1 MIKSKFYQFLILLS
15 VSLIYCQQ
23 PQNWLF
29 SPQYSYI
36 INAKDQQS
44 QFSKIKVSTK
54 TGLIFVSQG
63 DAGIMVVDPQQQFQV
78 IASFATTDN
87 IMGFTQTKDSNYLF
101 MSNNGYLTVF
111 DFSDRKNFVQVAQ
124 DTSRVFIVD
133 VKMSPDEQN
142 LYIFQINGNVR
153 ILDISTKT
161 SPQYVGSI
169 TWQKSQIYTGL
180 VTPDENFI
188 LLCQDSYGLAIFA
201 LNKSPG
207 SVTGTLAASFP
218 GLTQGYSHNVILT
231 PDSKYIINL
240 DQRNGLSIGD
250 FTQITSAN
258 PSSYPLTVNYFLN
271 QWWPSRV
278 TIPSPY
284 SFCLSNDGNFL
295 FLGVRSIGIYTI
307 DITNK
312 QAPSVYQWSYFPF
325 HGNAIAL
332 SPTGNYLYFSNAVSL
347 MIFRK
352 TVPIIGQKYV
362 SLYNTLQTRGFDKSN
377 TKFYWRC
384 DYDPTRQAYIGG
396 FNTDGLW
403 VLDVSDP
410 TQFNILKQQYKPP
423 GQSAPIDSFYFKDS
437 HKTLLV
443 SMNDGINFLAVI
455 DASDYTNLQIIQKV
469 PLGQPFPGYI
479 KDVDSN
485 NADTLLGFSMDR
497 TIVFVD
503 TSVLGSYFVLAIWN
517 FLPSMKGFTTGVMIS
532 RSEKH
537 FVGACRGYGYFVLDI
552 QDFNNIQLVNYV
564 NSNGAEQVY
573 MSVAFA
579 YQYYL
584 VDGLGGLYIMDQTKL
599 PELVAFSQVVVD
611 GWTNDV
617 TYLKGEKTVII
628 STLQQGMIYLVDIYD
643 NKNPFIVSSFQYGG
657 QNGLFT
663 CATDDFTRLFINNN
677 VMMRQ
682 LPMSVTAYL
691 HTDYI
696 QILGYSPQGDML
708 FTIINDPD
716 NFQFSV
722 GQTIKINLCYLYQ
735 PLDLVVSRVQLY
747 QKQVAYP
754 LPYWISYNPVEVS
767 LQIQILKEAV
777 DPTNLDQ
784 PLLNTIVLT
793 SLNPLSSSDFTFT
806 VGSCQTNSAQATSI
820 FNQLQSAGTI
830 DENNL
835 VSPDL
840 HYDDY
845 EQITFSDTTLF
856 PNTSGAQKTYNTCVS
871 GLVKFALL
879 NSIQFTP
886 IYMRIYPSLDLILD
900 NSTQDYISTQAQIVN
915 IIIEIPKFSG
925 RFIYV
930 NQPSVNIQVNQE
942 ANILSIT
949 GLLANVNSFLRKK
962 IIIFPVPPLKYSQ
975 IIATVTVSDSMN
987 YPVVKNLPVSQFPF
1001 LVQKQNIEV
1010 NPKKTLQSQF
1020 SDNIFILTQFGFTID
1035 PQSFIVPDF
1044 NTTITY
1050 KVLISKNNK
1059 FQPFDNTDWLQYNS
1073 DGQNFYG
1080 NPPQTAF
1087 QKSYTVQVTASDGFT
1102 KISDTFTVHVN
1113 QLPVLFVIQWIATI
1127 LGPLTGALGAYKFR
1141 NVFYNILYHKK
1152 TRYSTILCQ
1161 PNEQFYLKI
1170 PLIFN
1175 EQKAARQIIKSL
1187 LKILEHKKITYND
1200 IVLNKVDSGSQ
1211 QLNQVQGQNL
1221 RKLVSQQSQVIFD
1234 GSVNDI
1240 YSLSQFMRKKLPSL
1254 KNSSKKTKI
1263 EVFYLKQNG
1272 DFNFEALKQ
1281 DLTTYDIQFILNS
1294 VQTSTKTLKEDFEDE
1309 YSTMGI
1315 CIKYQLVKSLI
1326 KMDQKSYQIY
1336 KYIKKYSL
1344 LLNPQLSESDWYK
1357 YYLSIESNE
1366 DLDKQGRIYTF
1377 PFLSL
1382 KINQFLEPFIKLRL
1396 IDQEKI
1402 SILDQENIGDIERQ
1416 SIYNSVSSQ
1425 GVNLYLIEEAMRGKA
1440 FGVTNKASSSI
1451 FPSYGESVH
1460 LEPYQISSLVAL
1472 RYAPGE
1478 SLKWLQKLLGLDYK
1492 PYGPKGNMQLP
1503 SWLTL
1508 DMQQGLI
1515 LMKGVPELQNV
1526 EDILIRI
1533 YTQSQCIIRH
1543 FVLRVEENQAEVKK
1557 VREESHSR
1565 HEYSK
1570 KGQKQRRKNSQQI
1583 EGSQQDSQEDLYK
1596 DPNGSPFS
1604 KVLPRPSIFLSAQT
1618 KGSPQTPLYQMD
1630 GFKEQ
1635 SQFVVN
1641 KSKDKDN
1648 HNEGDDDLMKQIE
1661 NLEL

>member
-1 MIKSKFYQFLILLS
+1 MKKSKFCLFLIFLS
-15 VSLIYCQQ
+15 LSLIYCQQ

-29 SPQYSYI
+29 SPQFSYI

-44 QFSKIKVSTK
+44 QFSKIKVSTG

-63 DAGIMVVDPQQQFQV
+63 DAGIMVVDPQQQFQI
-78 IASFATTDN
+78 IATLTTTDN
-87 IMGFTQTKDSNYLF
+87 IMGFTQTKDSNYVFL
-101 MSNNGYLTVF
+101 SNNGYLTVY
-111 DFSDRKNFVQVAQ
+111 DFSSRTNFVQVAQ

-133 VKMSPDEQN
+133 VKMSPDELS
-142 LYIFQINGNVR
+142 LYIFQINGSVR
-153 ILDISTKT
+153 ILDISNK
-161 SPQYVGSI
+161 SQPQYVGSI
-169 TWQKSQIYTGL
+169 TWQNSQIYTGL
-180 VTPDENFI
+180 VTPDDKYIF
-188 LLCQDSYGLAIFA
+188 LCQDSYGLAIFA

-207 SVTGTLAASFP
+207 SVTGTLVGSFP

-231 PDSKYIINL
+231 PDLNYIINL
-240 DQRNGLSIGD
+240 DQRNGLSFAD
-250 FTQITSAN
+250 FTQVKTAN
-258 PSSYPLTVNYFLN
+258 PSSYPLTLNYYLN

-295 FLGVRSIGIYTI
+295 FLGVRSIGIYTV

-362 SLYNTLQTRGFDKSN
+362 SLYNSLQTRGFDKSN
-377 TKFYWRC
+377 TRFYWRC
-384 DYDPTRQAYIGG
+384 DYDPIRKSYIGG
-396 FNTDGLW
+396 FDTDGLW
-403 VLDVSDP
+403 ILDVSDP
-410 TQFNILKQQYKPP
+410 TQFNILSQQYKPP
-423 GQSAPIDSFYFKDS
+423 GQTAPIDSFYFKDS
-437 HKTLLV
+437 HQTLLV
-443 SMNDGINFLAVI
+443 SMNDGVNFLAVI
-455 DASDYTNLQIIQKV
+455 DATDYTNLQIIQKI
-469 PLGQPFPGYI
+469 PLGQYFPGYM

-485 NADTLLGFSMDR
+485 NADTLLGISMDR

-503 TSVLGSYFVLAIWN
+503 TSVVGSYFVVAIWN
-517 FLPSMKGFTTGVMIS
+517 FLPSMKGFATGVMIS
-532 RSEKH
+532 HSEKH

-573 MSVAFA
+573 MSQTFD

-599 PELVAFSQVVVD
+599 PELVSFSQITVE

-643 NKNPFIVSSFQYGG
+643 NTNPFIVSSFQYGG

-682 LPMSVTAYL
+682 LPMSVSAYL
-691 HTDYI
+691 HQDYI
-696 QILGYSPQGDML
+696 QILGYSPSGDML
-708 FTIINDPD
+708 FNIINDPD
-716 NFQFSV
+716 QFVFAV

-735 PLDLVVSRVQLY
+735 PLDLVVSRVMLY
-747 QKQVAYP
+747 QKQVPYP
-754 LPYWISYNPVEVS
+754 LPYWISYNPVEIS
-767 LQIQILKEAV
+767 FTIQILKDAV
-777 DPTNLDQ
+777 DPTNLDR

-793 SLNPLSSSDFTFT
+793 SLNPLGPSDFTFT
-806 VGSCQTNSAQATSI
+806 QGSCQTNSAQATSI

-845 EQITFSDTTLF
+845 EQIVFADTTLF
-856 PNTSGAQKTYNTCVS
+856 PNTSGAQKTYNLCVS
-871 GLVKFALL
+871 GLVKYSLL

-886 IYMRIYPSLDLILD
+886 IYMKIYPSLSLIID
-900 NSTQDYISTQAQIVN
+900 NSSQNYIKTQAQQVN
-915 IIIEIPKFSG
+915 IKIEIPKFSG
-925 RFIYV
+925 KFIYV
-930 NQPSVNIQVNQE
+930 NQASVNIQVNQE

-949 GLLANVNSFLRKK
+949 GLIANVNSFLAKK

-975 IIATVTVSDSMN
+975 IVATVTVSDGTN
-987 YPVVKNLPVSQFPF
+987 YPLVKTLPVSQFPF
-1001 LVQKQNIEV
+1001 LVQKQNIQV

-1020 SDNIFILTQFGFTID
+1020 SDNIYILTQFGFTID

-1059 FQPFDNTDWLQYNS
+1059 YQPFDNTDWLQYNS

-1080 NPPQTAF
+1080 NPPQNTF

-1127 LGPLTGALGAYKFR
+1127 VGPITGALGLYKFR
-1141 NVFYNILYHKK
+1141 NVFYNILYNKK
-1152 TRYSTILCQ
+1152 NRYSTVICQ

-1187 LKILEHKKITYND
+1187 LTMLENKKITYND
-1200 IVLNKVDSGSQ
+1200 IMQNKVDNSPQ
-1211 QLNQVQGQNL
+1211 QKNQSQGQKVQ
-1221 RKLVSQQSQVIFD
+1221 KLLSQKSMLIAT
-1234 GSVNDI
+1234 NDI
-1240 YSLSQFMRKKLPSL
+1240 YALSQSMRRKLPSL
-1254 KNSSKKTKI
+1254 KSSKKETKM
-1263 EVFYLKQNG
+1263 EAFYLKENG
-1272 DFNFEALKQ
+1272 SFNYEVLKQ
-1281 DLTTYDIQFILNS
+1281 DLATYDIAFSLNG
-1294 VQTSTKTLKEDFEDE
+1294 VQTSTKLLKEEFDDE
-1309 YSTMGI
+1309 NSTLSI
-1315 CIKYQLVKSLI
+1315 CVKYQIIMSLLRLNERCSKI
-1326 KMDQKSYQIY
+1326 F
-1336 KYIKKYSL
+1336 KYIQKYSL
-1344 LLNPQLSESDWYK
+1344 LLNPQLNTSDWYK
-1357 YYLSIESNE
+1357 YYLDIETNE

-1377 PFLSL
+1377 PILEL
-1382 KINQFLEPFIKLRL
+1382 KTYQFLEPIFKLRL
-1396 IDQEKI
+1396 IDQQKIQGLDLEKL
-1402 SILDQENIGDIERQ
+1402 SNIEKQ
-1416 SIYNSVSSQ
+1416 SIYDEISSQ
-1425 GVNLYLIEEAMRGKA
+1425 GVNLYLVEQALLATA
-1440 FGVTNKASSSI
+1440 FGVTDKSSSSI
-1451 FPSYGESVH
+1451 FPSYGESMH
-1460 LEPYQISSLVAL
+1460 LETHQINSLVAL
-1472 RYAPGE
+1472 RYSPGD
-1478 SLKWLQKLLGLDYK
+1478 SLKCLSKLFGLDYK

-1515 LMKGVPELQNV
+1515 LMKGIPEVQNV

-1533 YTQSQCIIRH
+1533 YSQSGCIIRH
-1543 FVLRVEENQAEVKK
+1543 FILRVQENQFELQRA
-1557 VREESHSR
+1557 RDESLSR
-1565 HEYSK
+1565 NENSK
-1570 KGQKQRRKNSQQI
+1570 KGGKQRRKNSQQI
-1583 EGSQQDSQEDLYK
+1583 DGSQQDSQEDLFK
-1596 DPNGSPFS
+1596 ETNNSPFIAG
-1604 KVLPRPSIFLSAQT
+1604 KHRPSIFVSGIT
-1618 KGSPQTPLYQMD
+1618 KSSPSQQPLNQMD
-1630 GFKEQ
+1630 IIKES
-1635 SQFVVN
+1635 SQFA
-1641 KSKDKDN
+1641 KDKVQSKQ
-1648 HNEGDDDLMKQIE
+1648 EEEDLMNQIE
-1661 NLEL
+1661 KLEL